1 MKQVGSVFNQC
12 RSQII
17 LEPAILCIRFLTAWS
32 PCSPNLLCRNTG
44 NHQWHQIE
52 VNRLSSKRLLLHLK
66 RRVYFH
72 LLLVFISYFSHS
84 LHYLLQ
90 TRLFL
95 CESVKVVH
103 DLSQFFILKIK
114 LQGMLVN
121 PKASTLCSFPEFVT
135 LWLRYFNF
143 NLYNGGCK
151 ERNAA

>member
-1 MKQVGSVFNQC
+1 MKQVESMLNQSS
-12 RSQII
+12 SQII
-17 LEPAILCIRFLTAWS
+17 QEPSIPCIRFLTAWS

-66 RRVYFH
+66 RWVFFH

-95 CESVKVVH
+95 CESVKVAH
-103 DLSQFFILKIK
+103 GLFSSLSCISKMH
-114 LQGMLVN
+114 GMLVN
-121 PKASTLCSFPEFVT
+121 PKASTLCSFPESVT
-135 LWLRYFNF
+135 LWLRYFNL
-143 NLYNGGCK
+143 NLYNGDYE
-151 ERNAA
+151 ERNAV

>member
-1 MKQVGSVFNQC
+1 MKQVESMLNQSS
-12 RSQII
+12 SQII
-17 LEPAILCIRFLTAWS
+17 QEPSIPCIRFLTAWS
-32 PCSPNLLCRNTG
+32 SCSPNLLCRNTG

-66 RRVYFH
+66 RWVFFH

-121 PKASTLCSFPEFVT
+121 PKASTMCSFPESVT
-135 LWLRYFNF
+135 LWLCRFNF
-143 NLYNGGCK
+143 NLYNGGCEK
-151 ERNAA
+151 RNAA